1 MLMKLALRNVSR
13 SMRDYAVYFVTLT
26 LGVAVFYAFN
36 AIGDSRVLFE
46 AQEGAANVFLA
57 SGASIFDILVLV
69 MTYFSIVVAV
79 VLGFLVLYANR
90 FVVRARKKEFGT
102 YLLLGMSP
110 RQVSS
115 VVLMETLIVG
125 VVALVVG
132 LGLGFLISQAI
143 AFATAGLIG
152 VAISDYHLLFSVRSA
167 ELTLGVLRAHLR
179 RGGPVQCRADF
190 ALQACHAVFGQ
201 FPQRAHARAQPHRLP
216 HRVRAFVPDSGEGI
230 CRAQPRR
237 LGLLR

>member
-1 MLMKLALRNVSR
+1 MLMKLALRNVRR

-36 AIGDSRVLFE
+36 AIEDSRVLFE

-57 SGASIFDILVLV
+57 SGASIFDILAQV
-69 MTYFSIVVAV
+69 MTYFSVVVAV

-115 VVLMETLIVG
+115 VLLMEPPIVG
-125 VVALVVG
+125 V
-132 LGLGFLISQAI
+132 I
-143 AFATAGLIG
+143 APL
-152 VAISDYHLLFSVRSA
+152 
-167 ELTLGVLRAHLR
+167 
-179 RGGPVQCRADF
+179 PV
-190 ALQACHAVFGQ
+190 
-201 FPQRAHARAQPHRLP
+201 
-216 HRVRAFVPDSGEGI
+216 
-230 CRAQPRR
+230 RR
-237 LGLLR
+237 LFFGAYGLASSMISRSEMLTCERRIPICTVTFPRESGSELIVPVRFMLRTLTDSPSLKSDGL